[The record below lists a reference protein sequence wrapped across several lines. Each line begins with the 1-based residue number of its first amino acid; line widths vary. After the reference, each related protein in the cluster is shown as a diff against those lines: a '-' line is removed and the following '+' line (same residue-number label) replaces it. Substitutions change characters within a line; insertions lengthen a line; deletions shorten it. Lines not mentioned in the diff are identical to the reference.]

1 MELSSHVISNLDQ
14 WVEDGLINTEQREA
28 FAQLIA
34 NAVQDAYD
42 AGLANAVQDA
52 YDNGHEDGYDNG
64 HEDGYDNGW
73 SEGFEEGKTG
83 LEAGLRDEWFEQ
95 GYAAALA
102 EHGIEE

>member
-42 AGLANAVQDA
+42 A
-52 YDNGHEDGYDNG
+52 
-64 HEDGYDNGW
+64 YDNGW
-73 SEGFEEGKTG
+73 SEGFEKGKTG

>member
-34 NAVQDAYD
+34 NAGQDAY
-42 AGLANAVQDA
+42 DA
-52 YDNGHEDGYDNG
+52 YDNGHEDGYGN
-64 HEDGYDNGW
+64 GYDNGW
-73 SEGFEEGKTG
+73 SEGFEAGNG
-83 LEAGLRDEWFEQ
+83 LEAELRDEWFEQ